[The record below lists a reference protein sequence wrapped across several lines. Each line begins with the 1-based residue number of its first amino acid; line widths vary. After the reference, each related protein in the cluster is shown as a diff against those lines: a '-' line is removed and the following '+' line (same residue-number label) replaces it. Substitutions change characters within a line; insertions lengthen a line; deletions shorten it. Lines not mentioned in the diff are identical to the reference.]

1 MVDMVSQLLGKHEN
15 SKVVME
21 KLFGQL
27 VARDGK
33 DNFGFDNMTAQ
44 LIQFEWLCRT
54 SVIYARS
61 YPIQTSSLI
70 IKTIIGILGA
80 RKEVEF

>member
-1 MVDMVSQLLGKHEN
+1 MIDLLGQLLQKHEN
-15 SKVVME
+15 SKVVMD

-44 LIQFEWLCRT
+44 LIQF
-54 SVIYARS
+54 
-61 YPIQTSSLI
+61 Q
-70 IKTIIGILGA
+70 
-80 RKEVEF
+80 